1 MCVDVGNCMKD
12 IHIILMVYREVYI
25 TSTSNENNADFP
37 PDFPTSAWVEALCC
51 SMFHVFILYFF
62 LHNSPYFHLKK
73 TPLVLY
79 LIDS

>member
-1 MCVDVGNCMKD
+1 M
-12 IHIILMVYREVYI
+12 YREVYI

-51 SMFHVFILYFF
+51 STFHVFILYFF
-62 LHNSPYFHLKK
+62 YTTHLIFIKKK